1 MPRPKETYHVHRC
14 LSARSN
20 REASESQPPSPPGVF
35 SRTGPFHSSKING
48 SVRRPVLFW
57 EVGLNGGGQSGAVGG
72 KLILGRAE
80 YRTGILHLQ
89 KRHEAITA
97 HRLEVLERQP
107 QRHGFALPH
116 T

>member
-35 SRTGPFHSSKING
+35 SRTGPFHSSEGNG
-48 SVRRPVLFW
+48 PVRRPVLFW
-57 EVGLNGGGQSGAVGG
+57 EVVVGGGERSSAVSGE
-72 KLILGRAE
+72 LILGRAE

-89 KRHEAITA
+89 KRHEAIAA
-97 HRLEVLERQP
+97 HRLE
-107 QRHGFALPH
+107 
-116 T
+116 